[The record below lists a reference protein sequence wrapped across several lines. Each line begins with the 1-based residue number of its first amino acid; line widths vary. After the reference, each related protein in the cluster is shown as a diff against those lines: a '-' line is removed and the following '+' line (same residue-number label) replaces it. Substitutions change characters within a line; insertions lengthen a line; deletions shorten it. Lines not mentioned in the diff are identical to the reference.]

1 MKPEQPIGP
10 GPFRQRRLA
19 RVLSLCGVLL
29 PACLLGCASRESR
42 FHVVAFKNPQ
52 LEERYAQVFPEG
64 AFAFDAGNRCEIVF
78 ERHDESLPADHAA
91 SLPDAEDSPAPYE
104 AAGEEAV
111 GQEALGEEA
120 VELRQFVSITV
131 LWRPRPG
138 KTFVE
143 RTQTNAVISYCLL
156 RGDHVISYEGGGFVY
171 FSMSRDGT
179 SISGSVESSTLNP
192 TRSAGQ
198 TDDYFGPCHLSGDF
212 RARLDKRQVVSVY
225 RRMRRILGPPITSVN
240 SEPVAGSNLGP

>member
-1 MKPEQPIGP
+1 MSPEQPIGP
-10 GPFRQRRLA
+10 GTFRLRRLA
-19 RVLSLCGVLL
+19 GVLSLCGVLL
-29 PACLLGCASRESR
+29 PAYLLGCASRESR

-64 AFAFDAGNRCEIVF
+64 AFAIDAGNRCEIVF
-78 ERHDESLPADHAA
+78 ERHDESLPADHAT
-91 SLPDAEDSPAPYE
+91 SLPDAADSPASDE
-104 AAGEEAV
+104 AT
-111 GQEALGEEA
+111 GEEA

-131 LWRPRPG
+131 FWRPRPG

-156 RGDHVISYEGGGFVY
+156 RGDHVISYEGAGFVY
-171 FSMSRDGT
+171 FSMSRDGA

-198 TDDYFGPCHLSGDF
+198 PDDYFGPCHLSGDF

-240 SEPVAGSNLGP
+240 PEPVAGSNLGP